1 MYTIVEEKT
10 IHAVFALYLFLGKTF
25 EAKHLTASSED
36 NVFWYTNVL
45 IEVVKCKNQLDNMRS
60 MPGHEILN
68 ANKRFNIIY
77 QIAIGWI
84 RKEH

>member
-10 IHAVFALYLFLGKTF
+10 IHAVFALYLFLGIVF
-25 EAKHLTASSED
+25 LTASSED

>member
-36 NVFWYTNVL
+36 NVF
-45 IEVVKCKNQLDNMRS
+45 
-60 MPGHEILN
+60 
-68 ANKRFNIIY
+68 
-77 QIAIGWI
+77 
-84 RKEH
+84 